1 MTVHLVLPAAGVGRR
16 FGASIPKQYV
26 KVAGKAVMDWTL
38 ERCAQWPV
46 TGYTVM
52 AVAEGDRWLTP
63 ILEKYPNVHTV
74 HGGAER
80 FESVLNALHWL
91 ARRAQ
96 PQDWVLVHDI
106 ARPNIK
112 LQDVQTLLSQCFQV
126 GHGAIL
132 AKPLT
137 DTIKQRQADG
147 LLHTLDRTTLWAA
160 LTPQCFPLQG
170 LLTALTQAT
179 QVGCEVTDEASAM
192 ELFGHAVGIVEGASS
207 NIKLTSSADAELLAF
222 YLNQQ
227 G

>member
-1 MTVHLVLPAAGVGRR
+1 MMVHLVLPAAGVGRR

-26 KVAGKAVMDWTL
+26 QVAGKTVMDWTL
-38 ERCAQWPV
+38 ERCSQWPIS
-46 TGYTVM
+46 GYTVM
-52 AVAEGDRWLTP
+52 AVAEGDRWLAS
-63 ILEKYPNVHTV
+63 ILEKHPDVYTV

-80 FESVLNALHWL
+80 FVSVLNALQWL
-91 ARRAQ
+91 AERAQ
-96 PQDWVLVHDI
+96 PKDWVLVHDI
-106 ARPNIK
+106 ARPNIQ
-112 LQDVQTLLSQCFQV
+112 LQDVQTLLSQCHQV

-147 LLHTLDRTTLWAA
+147 RLRTIDRTTLWAA

-170 LLTALTQAT
+170 LLTSLTQAI
-179 QVGCEVTDEASAM
+179 QVGYEVTDEASAM
-192 ELFGHAVGIVEGASS
+192 ELFGHPVGIVEGASS